1 MRKRWSILFIIPR
14 IGCILPE
21 LHLFHINIYR
31 PFYQL
36 TALRNLFGKTSF
48 AFLKLGM
55 FLAKIFR
62 YVSWNYF
69 SDMNSGKEVRV
80 GPVEGPIKRSWKNRV
95 NDLSRMSRWDFQI
108 PSSRSFDPWF
118 GSSRI
123 RTFWPNPEKGPY
135 LYFIVLFF
143 KDPRHAALTRA
154 VRFWG
159 GSGSGNFFSWSWL
172 RLWEHNFFRTVT
184 NCLK

>member
-1 MRKRWSILFIIPR
+1 M
-14 IGCILPE
+14 
-21 LHLFHINIYR
+21 NIYR

-159 GSGSGNFFSWSWL
+159 GSGSGNFFSPGAGSGSENIIFSEL
-172 RLWEHNFFRTVT
+172 
-184 NCLK
+184 